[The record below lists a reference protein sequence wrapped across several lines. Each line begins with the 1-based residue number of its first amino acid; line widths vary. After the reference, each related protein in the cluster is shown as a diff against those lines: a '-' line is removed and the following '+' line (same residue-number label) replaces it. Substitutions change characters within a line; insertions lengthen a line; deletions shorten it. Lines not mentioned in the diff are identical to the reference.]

1 MDCHLHEKHEIK
13 CPTNKNDFTAVSHL
27 FVGHLIFIYQYFV
40 GRAGSPWIQDP
51 KKYLKENI

>member
-1 MDCHLHEKHEIK
+1 MDCHMHEEHKIK

-27 FVGHLIFIYQYFV
+27 FIKFLIFIYFL